1 MTVDTLGTSRREAY
15 REQLAELLARDVAE
29 LTDGARLADQLH
41 LDSLAMMSLL
51 AWLDEHGVALD
62 AAHPPASVADVLSL
76 AERATGF
83 PGLSIQVVTG
93 QPGDAVGVTAPGPP
107 RPQPV
112 ADPLVPV
119 LTDRAVR
126 LAAVEPDDIDFLYS
140 LATMPE
146 TCFRWRYRGAPPS
159 FERFMEDLWRQVLVQ
174 FVVRRAA
181 DGQPI
186 GQVVAYAADPAMRHL
201 YVGAVFHPRYAG
213 VGLAAR
219 SVERFV
225 RYLFHTF
232 PLHKIYFEIP
242 GFNWSQV
249 SSGRDR
255 FFRVEGVLRDHDYY
269 AGRHWDQHLC
279 AVYRDE
285 PGAPDS

>member
-1 MTVDTLGTSRREAY
+1 MTVDTLVTNRREAY
-15 REQLAELLARDVAE
+15 REQLADLLDREVAE
-29 LTDGARLADQLH
+29 LADGARLADQLH

-62 AAHPPASVADVLSL
+62 AGHPPASVGDVLTL
-76 AERATGF
+76 LERATGF
-83 PGLSIQVVTG
+83 PGLSIQVV
-93 QPGDAVGVTAPGPP
+93 DARAGILANATAPGPARP
-107 RPQPV
+107 RPA

-119 LTDRAVR
+119 LADRLVR
-126 LAAVEPDDIDFLYS
+126 LTAVVPDDIGFLYS
-140 LATMPE
+140 LATTPE

-159 FERFMEDLWRQVLVQ
+159 LDRFVEDLWRQVLVQ
-174 FVVRRAA
+174 FVARRAE

-201 YVGAVFHPRYAG
+201 YVGAVFHPGHTGA
-213 VGLAAR
+213 GLAAR

-232 PLHKIYFEIP
+232 PLHKIYFEVP
-242 GFNWSQV
+242 GFNWPQV

-255 FFRVEGVLRDHDYY
+255 FFRVEGVLRDHDYH
-269 AGRHWDQHLC
+269 AGRHWDQYLC

-285 PGAPDS
+285 PGTPGS